1 MEDDCHT
8 RLGLGLSITGP
19 SSPAAKQPIISNH
32 NFFRDDREKSSSRK
46 KKKKTTTS
54 VACLDLSFKLFPGG
68 DDDDD
73 DDETV
78 ANDDDHDN
86 NNGVVE
92 LATKSSS
99 SIDTEEQQY
108 YCSSGGG
115 RKAVMD
121 GKEMVGGGGRKKL
134 RLSKEQS
141 SLLESRFKLQTTLNT
156 AQKQALAEQLKLT
169 PRQVEVWFQNRRART
184 KLKQTEVDC
193 EFLRKCCDSL
203 SNENRRLK
211 AELQELLRYGRN
223 EPSPRGQ
230 ASTATATCR
239 SCQKRNVS
247 SSGTA
252 SSSGAQPYHSGDN
265 KP

>member
-32 NFFRDDREKSSSRK
+32 NFFRDDKEKLSRRK
-46 KKKKTTTS
+46 KKKKTKTS

-68 DDDDD
+68 DDE

-78 ANDDDHDN
+78 ANDDDDHDD

-99 SIDTEEQQY
+99 SIDTEEQY

-141 SLLESRFKLQTTLNT
+141 SLLENRFKLQTTLNT

-230 ASTATATCR
+230 ASAAAATAMCR

-252 SSSGAQPYHSGDN
+252 SSSGGQPYHSGDN